1 MKTMAITSGVFHLNF
16 VVLSQVKVVTKSI
29 IKIMDDLNLFLS
41 KHLTFSKLVTTQ
53 A

>member
-16 VVLSQVKVVTKSI
+16 VVKVKVVTKSI